1 MDAIITLKNEG
12 DFVCTKP
19 FVVIG
24 INMEDQGSN
33 VLILFDTRS
42 RFSRKMLIVGASVN
56 PQDST
61 ERFNVWIYTKKVDTN
76 LYELLQ

>member
-56 PQDST
+56 PQDAT
-61 ERFNVWIYTKKVDTN
+61 ERFNVMLEPKFMNCV
-76 LYELLQ
+76 